1 MCVSETINLY
11 VQGGAAKAQEAAYMY
26 DELIDK
32 YGSFPPL
39 LNGLAV
45 AKMHQGQ
52 WDEAEAQ
59 LKEAIAKVT
68 QQTKINK

>member
-1 MCVSETINLY
+1 MLAVS
-11 VQGGAAKAQEAAYMY
+11 QGGAAKAQEAAYVY

-32 YGSFPPL
+32 YGSFPQL

-52 WDEAEAQ
+52 WDEAETA
-59 LKEAIAKVT
+59 LKEAISKVWYSVFT
-68 QQTKINK
+68 VRSF